1 MTRMNETTSKYPPVT
16 LVKRLFAIAYDL
28 LLLTALLFAVGV
40 LVAGIMT
47 FTLNE
52 GNAITEEHP
61 FYFESQ
67 LIILSIMICASY
79 VFFGWFWIHGGQT
92 LGMKTW
98 RIQLTTRNNKNM
110 SWKQAAIRFLVA
122 FISWLILGMGFLWS
136 LFDKEKRTW
145 HDILSATKLIQL
157 HKK

>member
-1 MTRMNETTSKYPPVT
+1 MNESILKYPSVT
-16 LVKRLFAIAYDL
+16 LVKRLLAIIYDL

-40 LVAGIMT
+40 LTAGILT
-47 FTLNE
+47 FAVNE

-61 FYFESQ
+61 FYFASQ
-67 LIILSIMICASY
+67 IIILSVLLCAGY
-79 VFFGWFWIHGGQT
+79 LFFGWFWTHGGQT

-98 RIQLTTRNNKNM
+98 RIQLITTNNENI

-122 FISWLILGMGFLWS
+122 IVSWLILGMGFLWS

-145 HDILSATKLIQL
+145 HDMLSDTKLIQL
-157 HKK
+157 SKK

>member
-1 MTRMNETTSKYPPVT
+1 MNENTSKYPPVT

-47 FTLNE
+47 FAVNE
-52 GNAITEEHP
+52 GNAITDEHP
-61 FYFESQ
+61 FYLTSQ
-67 LIILSIMICASY
+67 LIILSVLLFAGY
-79 VFFGWFWIHGGQT
+79 LFFGWFWVHGGQT

-98 RIQLTTRNNKNM
+98 RIQLTTINNENI

-122 FISWLILGMGFLWS
+122 IVSWLIVGMGFIWS

-145 HDILSATKLIQL
+145 HDMLSDTKLIQL
-157 HKK
+157 PKKT

>member
-1 MTRMNETTSKYPPVT
+1 MNESISKYPPVT

-28 LLLTALLFAVGV
+28 LLLTALLFAIGV

-47 FTLNE
+47 FALNN

-61 FYFESQ
+61 FYFTSQ
-67 LIILSIMICASY
+67 LIILSALLCASY
-79 VFFGWFWIHGGQT
+79 LFFGWFWVHGGQT

-98 RIQLTTRNNKNM
+98 KIQLTTIDNENI

-122 FISWLILGMGFLWS
+122 IVSWLIASMGFIWS
-136 LFDKEKRTW
+136 LFDKKKRTW

-157 HKK
+157 PKKL